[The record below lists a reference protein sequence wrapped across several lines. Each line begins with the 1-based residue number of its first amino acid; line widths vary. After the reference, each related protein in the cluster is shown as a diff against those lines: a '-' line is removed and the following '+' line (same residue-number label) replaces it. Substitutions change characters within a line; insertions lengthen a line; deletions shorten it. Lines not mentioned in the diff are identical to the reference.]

1 MCLKTP
7 GQVLLLVLDTFNS
20 EVRHPIESAQALFV
34 RLDRTFENDVLFLTV
49 SKLTNCRRY
58 FREFRVPVRRLVG
71 RRCRAV

>member
-49 SKLTNCRRY
+49 SKLTNCTVLPSSVY
-58 FREFRVPVRRLVG
+58 LYGASSVVA
-71 RRCRAV
+71 AV